1 MSKNDFGQ
9 YFTPRHVADL
19 MVDMLKSPPSAQVL
33 EPSAGEGVFLDA
45 LEEKGYK
52 NTLGLEIDERLAQ
65 EPQHHIVNT
74 SFVSWEPE
82 KKVDAIIG
90 NPPYI
95 RWKNLDLPLQ
105 DELKQHPLW
114 GTLFNPLS
122 DYLNVFIANSIEHL
136 LPGGELIFIT
146 PSFWMHTKHAE
157 PLREWM
163 FSQGAITDIISF
175 GESEV
180 FPKVASAIVI
190 FRFEKGKK
198 ATEEINFSQYIGGRK
213 IPTPISLSD
222 TGFKHGK
229 IPPFKGR
236 SHWTLADAET
246 QERVALLEQ
255 MASKSAQ
262 DSLFG
267 AGEITRLGDYVDVAN
282 GMVSGLDKA
291 FKLTP
296 EELDSLNQTER
307 NVVLK
312 VAKAK
317 DLSFLAKQSIS
328 YYFDIPGGLSEDEF
342 HDSYPVIWDKL
353 QPFKN
358 QLLKRYSYGK
368 DLPYWQWAFKRSER
382 FITSPIPKIF
392 VPCKERMTNRETA
405 RFAYVEGGV
414 VATQDV
420 TAIAPKAN
428 IRESTEYILAYLS
441 TVQVSEWIRVKG
453 LMKGGIA
460 EFSEKPIN
468 NIPFRTIDWDMPEE
482 VDFHNRITNMVQE
495 VMDGSL
501 ADRQEAIAHFS
512 NMFKRLA

>member
-19 MVDMLKSPPSAQVL
+19 MVDMLKSPLSAQVL
-33 EPSAGEGVFLDA
+33 EPSSGEGVFLDA

-52 NTLGLEIDERLAQ
+52 NTLGLEIDERLVQ
-65 EPQHHIVNT
+65 KPQHNVVNT
-74 SFVSWEPE
+74 SFVSWRPE
-82 KKVDAIIG
+82 EKVDAIIG

-95 RWKNLDLPLQ
+95 RWKNLDPALQ
-105 DELKQHPLW
+105 DELKQHHLW

-163 FSQGAITDIISF
+163 LSQGAITDIISF

-198 ATEEINFSQYIGGRK
+198 TTEEITFSQYIGGRK
-213 IPTPISLSD
+213 IPNPISLSD

-229 IPPFKGR
+229 IPPFKGK

-246 QERVALLEQ
+246 QERVALLERA
-255 MASKSAQ
+255 ASKSTQ
-262 DSLFG
+262 DALFG
-267 AGEITRLGDYVDVAN
+267 TEEITRLGDYVDVAN

-291 FKLTP
+291 FKLTD
-296 EELDSLNQTER
+296 EELESLNQTER
-307 NVVLK
+307 DAVLK

-328 YYFDIPGGLSEDEF
+328 HYFDIPEGLSEDEF
-342 HDSYPVIWDKL
+342 RSSYPVIWNKT
-353 QPFKN
+353 QPFKE

-368 DLPYWQWAFKRSER
+368 ELPYWQWAFKRSER

-392 VPCKERMTNRETA
+392 VPCKERMTNKETA
-405 RFAYVEGGV
+405 RFTYVEGGV

-420 TAIAPKAN
+420 TAIAPKVGT
-428 IRESTEYILAYLS
+428 RESTEYILAYLS

-468 NIPFRTIDWDMPEE
+468 EIPFRSIDWDIPEE
-482 VDFHNRITNMVQE
+482 VEFHDRITNMVRE
-495 VMDGSL
+495 AVDSSIEG
-501 ADRQEAIAHFS
+501 RQDAISRFS
-512 NMFKRLA
+512 EMFERLA